1 MTKGAQAAMTD
12 EVAPLLSVD
21 GLCVEFG
28 DARAPARAVDCASFT
43 IRGRETVALVGES
56 GCGKS
61 LTALALA
68 RLLPP
73 AARIA
78 GGRVTFGGRD
88 MLALSPSALR
98 RARGGEIAYVF
109 QEPATSLN
117 PVLTVG
123 AQIREALRLH
133 RPEADSDSEAAN
145 LLKTVGI
152 PCAAS
157 RLRAWPH
164 ELSGGMQ
171 QRVMIAMALACRPR
185 LLVADEPTTA
195 LDVTIQAQILAL
207 LVRLQAEF
215 GMAILLITHNLGL
228 VAKVAARV
236 NVMYAGRI
244 VEHGPTEAVLRNP
257 AHPYTRGLLK
267 AVPRLSGRG
276 DLEGIPGSV
285 PGLSSPPP
293 GCRFHPRCPVSDAR
307 CKNESPGLARIDAE
321 RGVRCHYWKRGM

>member
-1 MTKGAQAAMTD
+1 MTG
-12 EVAPLLSVD
+12 VAPPLLSVD
-21 GLCVEFG
+21 GLRIEFG
-28 DARAPARAVDCASFT
+28 DARAPARAVDGVSFD
-43 IRGRETVALVGES
+43 IRERETVALVGES

-78 GGRVTFGGRD
+78 GGNVTLGGRD
-88 MLALSPSALR
+88 MLGLSKSALR
-98 RARGGEIAYVF
+98 RARGGEIAYIF

-117 PVLTVG
+117 PVFTVG
-123 AQIREALRLH
+123 SQIREALRLH
-133 RPEADSDSEAAN
+133 RPGADPDTEAAS
-145 LLKTVGI
+145 LLEKVGI
-152 PCAAS
+152 PGAAG

-195 LDVTIQAQILAL
+195 LDVTIQAQILSL

-228 VAKVAARV
+228 VAEVAARV
-236 NVMYAGRI
+236 NVMYAGRL
-244 VEHGPTEAVLRNP
+244 VEQGPTGAVLRTP

-267 AVPRLSGRG
+267 AVPRLRG
-276 DLEGIPGSV
+276 GGELEGIPGGV
-285 PGLSSPPP
+285 PGLRSMPS
-293 GCRFHPRCPVSDAR
+293 GCRFHPRCPMSGAR
-307 CKNESPGLARIDAE
+307 CETECPGLTRIDAE
-321 RGVRCHYWKRGM
+321 RGVQCHYWKRGT